1 VAIKKF
7 LNSTFF
13 LSKTIKETRMR
24 NFFIFKRQSLPVFL
38 LYFFYILMSF
48 LIFGCSGG
56 GGGDA
61 NSSSEFSE
69 TGSASFIIAWHNAPV
84 IEAPENSLITTQAQ
98 PVNCD
103 LIENIICEVYDGSNT
118 HLTSEVFPCSAGL
131 GTINYIPAGENR
143 AFVILGQ
150 DIDGNILYHGEV
162 SGITITAGETNDLG
176 IIDCFYFVP
185 TLLSPYDNSDVIL
198 DQFSLNWTP
207 VETVYEYRVQVSE
220 DSNFDTTVIDET
232 TPNIQYT
239 PSGLSESA
247 TYYWKVFARDIHA
260 NQGMESQEVW
270 SFNVIPEECT
280 YSISPTGQLF
290 TSSAGT
296 GSISVSASSS
306 TCSWTAS
313 ESVDWIAIASGS
325 SGTGDGTV
333 TYEVSANTTSSERTA
348 VITVDG
354 ESHTVT
360 QDPQLSAPTLL
371 FPQNNAVMDNN
382 CEDYSDSIDWAFS
395 WNSFSGATRYQIYV
409 IGPYPIVN
417 PIIDTIV
424 TSTSFNFS
432 GTGYI
437 TDANRLN
444 WTWRVRAGNDRNE
457 WSVWSQRSFDVEPVN
472 TDCPC
477 PDLIVESI
485 ARPIWDAENQRSVIQ
500 ATIRNIGNT
509 SVGTTLARVVDP
521 TTFQPSGAPYNSV
534 SSTPV
539 LAPGAST
546 TVIFYLPYWVFNP
559 DVTLEVTADYKN
571 EVSECDEQNNVKIF
585 DAQG

>member
-1 VAIKKF
+1 VTNAA
-7 LNSTFF
+7 TQDM
-13 LSKTIKETRMR
+13 T
-24 NFFIFKRQSLPVFL
+24 
-38 LYFFYILMSF
+38 
-48 LIFGCSGG
+48 
-56 GGGDA
+56 A
-61 NSSSEFSE
+61 NLVLRG
-69 TGSASFIIAWHNAPV
+69 TGNNQGALQNDGSASFNHMIWGGTITLAENAR
-84 IEAPENSLITTQAQ
+84 IDSQNSGRYTFNGDIGQT
-98 PVNCD
+98 
-103 LIENIICEVYDGSNT
+103 GGT
-118 HLTSEVFPCSAGL
+118 HTLALTLGGGPNAINAGL
-131 GTINYIPAGENR
+131 TMGTVNHS
-143 AFVILGQ
+143 
-150 DIDGNILYHGEV
+150 GNGAV
-162 SGITITAGETNDLG
+162 NFGA
-176 IIDCFYFVP
+176 
-185 TLLSPYDNSDVIL
+185 
-198 DQFSLNWTP
+198 
-207 VETVYEYRVQVSE
+207 
-220 DSNFDTTVIDET
+220 DSVIDVGT
-232 TPNIQYT
+232 
-239 PSGLSESA
+239 
-247 TYYWKVFARDIHA
+247 
-260 NQGMESQEVW
+260 W
-270 SFNVIPEECT
+270 S
-280 YSISPTGQLF
+280 
-290 TSSAGT
+290 SSAGT

-521 TTFQPSGAPYNSV
+521 TTFQHSGAPYNSV